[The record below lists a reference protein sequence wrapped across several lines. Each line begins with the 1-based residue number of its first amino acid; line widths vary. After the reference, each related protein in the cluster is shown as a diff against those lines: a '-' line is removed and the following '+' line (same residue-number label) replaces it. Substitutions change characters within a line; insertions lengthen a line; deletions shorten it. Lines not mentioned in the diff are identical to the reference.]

1 MKTRQEPG
9 ALAPFLPAT
18 VMLLF
23 RLLDTNSLLRML
35 SMTLKVRVVTQ
46 IRSVIVSHVG
56 DFSLHLGE
64 LHRLV
69 ILDAVQLLETSVE
82 RGRVPGLA
90 GAALQI
96 LGDHVLVEI
105 HHHYHH
111 HHHHHHHHLVEIH
124 LRQLVERVHVVLE
137 ELQLLLLDCRVV
149 SRSLSSKSINLFGLL
164 DRYNVFPYISTE
176 I

>member
-64 LHRLV
+64 FHRLV
-69 ILDAVQLLETSVE
+69 ILDTVQLLETSVE

-105 HHHYHH
+105 HLR
-111 HHHHHHHHLVEIH
+111 HLVK
-124 LRQLVERVHVVLE
+124 RVHVVLE
-137 ELQLLLLDCRVV
+137 ERQLLLLDCRVV
-149 SRSLSSKSINLFGLL
+149 SRSLSSKSINSFGLL
-164 DRYNVFPYISTE
+164 DRELING
-176 I
+176 